1 MLDATLGRKIRS
13 VILFNEGTVMLSSLR
28 FETLLMRLNGDMR
41 GNLFDRESEF
51 APVDLENADG
61 VEPDAMTEEGR
72 EEEGTNED
80 H

>member
-1 MLDATLGRKIRS
+1 
-13 VILFNEGTVMLSSLR
+13 MLSSLR

-51 APVDLENADG
+51 APVDIENAGG
-61 VEPDAMTEEGR
+61 VEPDALIEEGK
-72 EEEGTNED
+72 EEEDTDED

>member
-1 MLDATLGRKIRS
+1 
-13 VILFNEGTVMLSSLR
+13 MLSSLR

-51 APVDLENADG
+51 ASVDLENADG
-61 VEPDAMTEEGR
+61 VVSDTMIEEGK
-72 EEEGTNED
+72 EEEETDED

>member
-1 MLDATLGRKIRS
+1 
-13 VILFNEGTVMLSSLR
+13 MLSSLR

-51 APVDLENADG
+51 APADLENADG
-61 VEPDAMTEEGR
+61 VESDVLIEEGK
-72 EEEGTNED
+72 EEENTDED

>member
-1 MLDATLGRKIRS
+1 
-13 VILFNEGTVMLSSLR
+13 MLSSLR

-51 APVDLENADG
+51 APVDLETADG
-61 VEPDAMTEEGR
+61 IESDTMIEEGK
-72 EEEGTNED
+72 EEEETDED